1 MALDLIFSKPCHIT
15 ISNWTFVPILTYSSS
30 SKPHKSYNVLSCNIS
45 ILALSSSLPLANCA
59 SSNSAHGSLRGI
71 PSTGST
77 VETYVLVSTAANG
90 YYLDRRMSLKPVL
103 RSNFDEL
110 TVLFISIMLIIYCR
124 LYSFNGR
131 RKIPIKFRFF
141 VCGIVLAFL

>member
-1 MALDLIFSKPCHIT
+1 MTLDLIFSKPRNIT
-15 ISNWTFVPILTYSSS
+15 ILRWTFVPILTYSSS

-59 SSNSAHGSLRGI
+59 SCNSAHSSLRGI

-77 VETYVLVSTAANG
+77 VEMHVLVSTAANG

-110 TVLFISIMLIIYCR
+110 TVLFIIMLIIYCR

-131 RKIPIKFRFF
+131 RKIPIKLRFF
-141 VCGIVLAFL
+141 VCGVLAFL